1 MNIDDVK
8 NYISDFSNYTSDIKP
23 RRDWKVLVV
32 LLIVMF
38 LGIMSF
44 DAFLYY
50 KNVGGE
56 MYVSIDKN
64 DIYLQKIKSANLN
77 LVIQN
82 FENKKT
88 AFATLKRSLL
98 IDPSL

>member
-32 LLIVMF
+32 LLIIMF

-50 KNVGGE
+50 KNVGGD
-56 MYVSIDKN
+56 MYVSVDQK
-64 DIYLQKIKSANLN
+64 DIYLQKIKASNLK

-82 FENKKT
+82 FEDKKESFNNLKKT
-88 AFATLKRSLL
+88 SLV
-98 IDPSL
+98 DPSI